1 MAWQAR
7 NSDNSTRTPSA
18 FVRRDKDNN
27 VVAGG
32 LLGQNAYDRHNSADL
47 HDTDNPTGTLKTDDF
62 GNQYYDWS
70 ADYVHHKS
78 DNSTDTV
85 PLAKS
90 TKPHIE
96 GTLRVGSVI
105 TIFKGSF
112 SGGVPPVTLATKLQ
126 ARTAG
131 SSDSWA
137 NLTTATSATTH
148 TYTLTASEVG
158 KELRAKTTATD
169 DDSNTLANNGD
180 KTSSVVAQVSVTTA
194 ISYTGFV
201 KVGKELS
208 VVGATATGG
217 ISPLQYLNQVTF
229 DSGAPDFDVNTVNM
243 GGPHS
248 TAGFTQTYTIPNTP
262 GSNITFRTRIR
273 DNDGLGDYDEEFS
286 ATSQATIADDMTS
299 TGDNGTMTGTFQ
311 VGQTVAG
318 DTLPTFNGGI
328 APFTYRVKFQISDDG
343 STGFADFGGGFSSVG
358 ATLETDEKTVALTAS
373 EEGKYIRMQTRV
385 TDAAGDD
392 LIRGGTSYGPIIA
405 A

>member
-1 MAWQAR
+1 M
-7 NSDNSTRTPSA
+7 
-18 FVRRDKDNN
+18 
-27 VVAGG
+27 
-32 LLGQNAYDRHNSADL
+32 GQNAYDRHNSADL

-131 SSDSWA
+131 SSDAWA
-137 NLTTATSATTH
+137 NLTSNTSATTH

-180 KTSSVVAQVSVTTA
+180 RTASVVAQVSVTTA
-194 ISYTGFV
+194 VSYTGFV
-201 KVGKELS
+201 KVGKDLS
-208 VVGATATGG
+208 IVGATATGG
-217 ISPLQYLNQVTF
+217 ISPLEYLNQVTF
-229 DSGAPDFDVNTVNM
+229 DSGAPDFDINTVNM

-273 DNDGLGDYDEEFS
+273 DNNGQGDYDEEFS
-286 ATSQATIADDMTS
+286 DTSQATIADDMTS

-328 APFTYRVKFQISDDG
+328 APFTYAVKFQISADNASFTDIDG
-343 STGFADFGGGFSSVG
+343 NGFGDVG
-358 ATLETDEKTVALTAS
+358 ATLDTDEKTVALTAT
-373 EEGKYIRMQTRV
+373 EETKYIRMQTQV
-385 TDAAGDD
+385 TDATGDT
-392 LIRGGTSYGPIIA
+392 LIRGGTSYGCLLYTSPSPRDRG
-405 A
+405 

>member
-1 MAWQAR
+1 MAWVAR

-32 LLGQNAYDRHNSADL
+32 LLGQNAYDRHTAADL
-47 HDTDNPTGTLKTDDF
+47 HDEDNPTGTLTTDAY
-62 GNQYYDWS
+62 GNQYYNWS
-70 ADYVHHKS
+70 ADYVHHKV

-85 PLAKS
+85 PLGKS

-96 GTLRVGSVI
+96 GTLRVGSEI
-105 TIFKGSF
+105 TIFKGAF
-112 SGGVPPVTLATKLQ
+112 TGGVAPVTLATKLQ

-137 NLTTATSATTH
+137 NLTSNTSATTH
-148 TYTLTASEVG
+148 TYTLLAADVG

-169 DDSNTLANNGD
+169 DDSNTLANNGNP
-180 KTSSVVAQVSVTTA
+180 TVAVVAQVSVTTA

-201 KVGKELS
+201 KVNKDLS
-208 VVGATATGG
+208 IVGATGTGG
-217 ISPLQYLNQVTF
+217 IAPLQYLNQVTF

-243 GGPHS
+243 GGPHND
-248 TAGFTQTYTIPNTP
+248 AAFAQTYTIPNTP

-273 DNDGLGDYDEEFS
+273 DNDGTGDFDEELS
-286 ATSQATIADDMTS
+286 VTSQATIADDMTS

-373 EEGKYIRMQTRV
+373 EETKFIRMQTEV
-385 TDAAGDD
+385 TDATGDT
-392 LIRGGTSYGPIIA
+392 LIRGGTSNGPIIA